1 MDDFL
6 RKLQLSENA
15 IEIYLKS
22 LQKIPLTYYEL
33 YSIVPK
39 ATLEEFNKSISDLLD
54 AGLITQQPSKKQ
66 ETITQYLTLPPI
78 LPILNY
84 YNNINVNLG
93 DIKNSIQ
100 ELMINSVNE
109 IFQENKTIELDSILE
124 TFQEI
129 RKDIDEDSI
138 IQKQEVEDVVEGMEE
153 LNMVKQKLSILHEK
167 IISIT
172 QTKFADLIK
181 TLNSLKN
188 DIIESINSME
198 FKKHKE
204 AIISLIEQQFKA
216 KSENMV
222 KYFIK
227 NLHELIEKE
236 FDETGKPVEKSTDLI
251 IQYQNDFKM
260 LLLNMFSNFETKM
273 NKIHELLKENHEN
286 LYAKMKNLEI
296 KIAENL
302 NAIIQNSINEVSNL
316 NRPIENVLKNYLQE
330 ISTIDKFLFNKIWI
344 VNSVTKINESIQHFI
359 VNSKEDLTIIIPY
372 LEHHLAFEQFD
383 NINGNLKIKIAS
395 SEAHTNSMVKN
406 FKNIKNI
413 IYRTYQNKDLVAL
426 KSDNKQLI
434 MGVIQDSKN
443 PLDDFIGIGTTFDP
457 LIKLLDPL
465 IQDVWEKAYT
475 DTFHGT
481 QMAKTQPSMTTTTTT
496 PKALT
501 TARPIVSTK
510 LDSNKIVNKSVNIKS
525 KETKP
530 TITIPSKIQE
540 IPKNDI
546 RSTKIQTTQTPSPTS
561 LKPQITDLKQKL
573 QEKIDFISVAQ
584 PKVDDE
590 AGILIN
596 NAFTNLINK
605 LDNIKGDEFGKE
617 LQNIADI
624 ILEKKGFS
632 VTLHKVRSTINKHK
646 DKLTLLDN
654 NDKKEILE
662 DIQSWK
668 KKIF

>member
-22 LQKIPLTYYEL
+22 LRKIPLTYYEL

-39 ATLEEFNKSISDLLD
+39 ATPEEFNKSLSELLD
-54 AGLITQQPSKKQ
+54 AGLLTQQPSKKQ
-66 ETITQYLTLPPI
+66 ETITHYLSLPPI

-93 DIKNSIQ
+93 DIKNTIQ

-109 IFQENKTIELDSILE
+109 IFQENKTIELDSILQ

-138 IQKQEVEDVVEGMEE
+138 IQKQEIEDIVEGMEE
-153 LNMVKQKLSILHEK
+153 LNIIKQKLSVLHQK

-172 QTKFADLIK
+172 QTQFADLIK

-188 DIIESINSME
+188 GIIENINSME

-204 AIISLIEQQFKA
+204 EIISLIEQQFKE
-216 KSENMV
+216 KLENMIEE
-222 KYFIK
+222 FIN
-227 NLHELIEKE
+227 NLHELIENE
-236 FDETGKPVEKSTDLI
+236 FDKTGKPVENSTDVI

-260 LLLNMFSNFETKM
+260 LLLNMLSNFETKM
-273 NKIHELLKENHEN
+273 NKIHDLLQENQEN
-286 LYAKMKNLEI
+286 LFAKMKNLEI

-330 ISTIDKFLFNKIWI
+330 ISTVDKVLFNKVWI
-344 VNSVTKINESIQHFI
+344 ISSVTKINETIQHLL
-359 VNSKEDLTIIIPY
+359 VNSKENLTIIIPHI
-372 LEHHLAFEQFD
+372 ENHLALEQFE
-383 NINGNLKIKIAS
+383 NITGNLKIKIAS

-406 FKNIKNI
+406 FKNVKNI
-413 IYRTYQNKDLVAL
+413 IYKTYQNKDFVAL
-426 KSDNKQLI
+426 KSDNNQLI
-434 MGVIQDSKN
+434 IGVIQDSKN
-443 PLDDFIGIGTTFDP
+443 PLEDFIGIGTTFEP

-465 IQDVWEKAYT
+465 IHDILEKAYS

-481 QMAKTQPSMTTTTTT
+481 QMAKTQPSMTTTTTQ
-496 PKALT
+496 KALT
-501 TARPIVSTK
+501 TARPIISTK
-510 LDSNKIVNKSVNIKS
+510 LDSNKVVNKP
-525 KETKP
+525 TKIENKGTSP
-530 TITIPSKIQE
+530 TVTIPSKIQE

-546 RSTKIQTTQTPSPTS
+546 RSTKSQTTQTPSSTS
-561 LKPQITDLKQKL
+561 HKPQITDLKQKL

-584 PKVDDE
+584 PKADDE
-590 AGILIN
+590 AGIQIN

-646 DKLTLLDN
+646 DKLSLLDN

-668 KKIF
+668 IKIF

>member
-6 RKLQLSENA
+6 RKLQLDENA

-22 LQKIPLTYYEL
+22 LSKFPLTYYEL

-84 YNNINVNLG
+84 YNNININLG

-109 IFQENKTIELDSILE
+109 IFQENKTIELDSIMQ

-129 RKDIDEDSI
+129 KKDIDEDSI
-138 IQKQEVEDVVEGMEE
+138 IEKQEIEDIVEGMEE
-153 LNMVKQKLSILHEK
+153 LNMVKQKLSVLHQK

-172 QTKFADLIK
+172 QTQFADLIK

-188 DIIESINSME
+188 GIIENINSME

-204 AIISLIEQQFKA
+204 EIISLIEQQFKE
-216 KSENMV
+216 KLENMV
-222 KYFIK
+222 KDFIN

-236 FDETGKPVEKSTDLI
+236 FDETGKPVENSTDLI
-251 IQYQNDFKM
+251 VQYQNDFKM
-260 LLLNMFSNFETKM
+260 LLLNMLSNFETKM
-273 NKIHELLKENHEN
+273 NKIHDLLKENQEN
-286 LYAKMKNLEI
+286 LFAKMKNLEI

-330 ISTIDKFLFNKIWI
+330 ISTVDKDLFNNVWI
-344 VNSVTKINESIQHFI
+344 ISSVTKINETIQHLL
-359 VNSKEDLTIIIPY
+359 VNSKENLTIIIPY
-372 LEHHLAFEQFD
+372 IENHLALEQFD
-383 NINGNLKIKIAS
+383 NITGNLKIKIAS

-413 IYRTYQNKDLVAL
+413 IYRTYQNKDFVAL
-426 KSDNKQLI
+426 KGDNKQLI
-434 MGVIQDSKN
+434 IGVIQDSKN

-465 IQDVWEKAYT
+465 IQDVWENAYT

-481 QMAKTQPSMTTTTTT
+481 QMAKTQPSMTTTTT

-546 RSTKIQTTQTPSPTS
+546 RSIKSQTTQTPSPTS
-561 LKPQITDLKQKL
+561 SKPQITDLKQKL

-617 LQNIADI
+617 LQDIADL

-646 DKLTLLDN
+646 DKLSLLDS

>member
-39 ATLEEFNKSISDLLD
+39 ATPEEFHNSISELLD

-66 ETITQYLTLPPI
+66 ETITHYFTLPPI

-109 IFQENKTIELDSILE
+109 IFQENKTIELDSILQ

-138 IQKQEVEDVVEGMEE
+138 IQKQEVEDVVEGMKE

-216 KSENMV
+216 KSENML
-222 KYFIK
+222 KDFIK

-316 NRPIENVLKNYLQE
+316 NRPIENVLKNYLSE
-330 ISTIDKFLFNKIWI
+330 ISTIDKFLFNKIWM

-359 VNSKEDLTIIIPY
+359 VNSKEDLTILIPY
-372 LEHHLAFEQFD
+372 LEQHLVFEQFD
-383 NINGNLKIKIAS
+383 NIDGDLKIKIAS

-434 MGVIQDSKN
+434 IGVIQDSKN
-443 PLDDFIGIGTTFDP
+443 PLDDFIGIGTTFEP

-481 QMAKTQPSMTTTTTT
+481 QMAKTRPSMTSTT

-501 TARPIVSTK
+501 TARPIVSTT

-530 TITIPSKIQE
+530 TITIPSTFQE
-540 IPKNDI
+540 IPKKDI
-546 RSTKIQTTQTPSPTS
+546 RSTKSQTTQTPSPTS

-584 PKVDDE
+584 PKVGDE

-617 LQNIADI
+617 VQDIADL

-632 VTLHKVRSTINKHK
+632 VTLHKIRSTINKYK
-646 DKLTLLDN
+646 DKLSLLDES
-654 NDKKEILE
+654 DKKEILE

-668 KKIF
+668 NKIF

>member
-22 LQKIPLTYYEL
+22 LRKIPLTYYEL

-39 ATLEEFNKSISDLLD
+39 ATPEEFNKSLSELLD
-54 AGLITQQPSKKQ
+54 AGLLTQQPSKKQ
-66 ETITQYLTLPPI
+66 ETITHYLSLPPI

-93 DIKNSIQ
+93 DIKNTIQ

-109 IFQENKTIELDSILE
+109 IFQENKTIELDSILQ

-138 IQKQEVEDVVEGMEE
+138 IQKQEIEDIVEGMEE
-153 LNMVKQKLSILHEK
+153 LNIIKQKLSVLHQK

-172 QTKFADLIK
+172 QTQFADLIK

-188 DIIESINSME
+188 GIIENINSME

-204 AIISLIEQQFKA
+204 EIISLIEQQFKE
-216 KSENMV
+216 KLENMIEE
-222 KYFIK
+222 FIN
-227 NLHELIEKE
+227 NLHELIENE
-236 FDETGKPVEKSTDLI
+236 FDKTGKPVENSTDVI

-260 LLLNMFSNFETKM
+260 LLLNMLSNFETKM
-273 NKIHELLKENHEN
+273 NKIHDLLQENQEN
-286 LYAKMKNLEI
+286 LFAKMKNLEI

-330 ISTIDKFLFNKIWI
+330 ISTVDKVLFNKVWI
-344 VNSVTKINESIQHFI
+344 ISSVTKINETIQHLL
-359 VNSKEDLTIIIPY
+359 VNSKENLTIIIPHI
-372 LEHHLAFEQFD
+372 ENHLALEQFE
-383 NINGNLKIKIAS
+383 NITGNLKIKIAS

-406 FKNIKNI
+406 FKNVKNI
-413 IYRTYQNKDLVAL
+413 IYKTYQNKDFVAL
-426 KSDNKQLI
+426 KSDNNQLI
-434 MGVIQDSKN
+434 IGVIQDSKN
-443 PLDDFIGIGTTFDP
+443 PLEDFIGIGTTFEP

-465 IQDVWEKAYT
+465 IHDILEKAYS

-481 QMAKTQPSMTTTTTT
+481 QMAKTQPSMTTTTTQ
-496 PKALT
+496 KALT
-501 TARPIVSTK
+501 TARPIISTK
-510 LDSNKIVNKSVNIKS
+510 LDSNKVVNKP
-525 KETKP
+525 TKIENKGTSP
-530 TITIPSKIQE
+530 TVTIPSKIQE

-546 RSTKIQTTQTPSPTS
+546 RSTKSQTTQTPSSTS
-561 LKPQITDLKQKL
+561 HKPQITDLKQKL

-584 PKVDDE
+584 PKADDE
-590 AGILIN
+590 AGIQIN

-617 LQNIADI
+617 LQDIADL

-646 DKLTLLDN
+646 DKLSLLDN

-668 KKIF
+668 IKIF

>member
-188 DIIESINSME
+188 DIIEKINSME

-222 KYFIK
+222 KDFIK

-501 TARPIVSTK
+501 TARPIVS
-510 LDSNKIVNKSVNIKS
+510 
-525 KETKP
+525 
-530 TITIPSKIQE
+530 
-540 IPKNDI
+540 
-546 RSTKIQTTQTPSPTS
+546 
-561 LKPQITDLKQKL
+561 
-573 QEKIDFISVAQ
+573 
-584 PKVDDE
+584 
-590 AGILIN
+590 
-596 NAFTNLINK
+596 
-605 LDNIKGDEFGKE
+605 
-617 LQNIADI
+617 
-624 ILEKKGFS
+624 
-632 VTLHKVRSTINKHK
+632 
-646 DKLTLLDN
+646 
-654 NDKKEILE
+654 
-662 DIQSWK
+662 
-668 KKIF
+668 

>member
-172 QTKFADLIK
+172 QTKFAYLIK

-188 DIIESINSME
+188 DIIEKINSME

-222 KYFIK
+222 KDFIK

-510 LDSNKIVNKSVNIKS
+510 LDSNKIV
-525 KETKP
+525 
-530 TITIPSKIQE
+530 TIPSKIQE

-546 RSTKIQTTQTPSPTS
+546 RSTKSQTTQTPSPTS

-617 LQNIADI
+617 LQDIADL

>member
-22 LQKIPLTYYEL
+22 LRKIPLTYYEL

-39 ATLEEFNKSISDLLD
+39 TTPEEFNKSISELLD

-66 ETITQYLTLPPI
+66 ETITHYLTLPPI

-84 YNNINVNLG
+84 YNSININLG

-109 IFQENKTIELDSILE
+109 IFQENKTIELDSILQ

-129 RKDIDEDSI
+129 RNDIDEDSI

-153 LNMVKQKLSILHEK
+153 LNTIKQKLSILHQK

-172 QTKFADLIK
+172 QTQFADLIK

-188 DIIESINSME
+188 GIIENINSMD

-204 AIISLIEQQFKA
+204 EIISLIEQQFKE
-216 KSENMV
+216 KLENMV
-222 KYFIK
+222 EDFIN
-227 NLHELIEKE
+227 NLHELIENE
-236 FDETGKPVEKSTDLI
+236 FDETGKPVENSTDLI

-260 LLLNMFSNFETKM
+260 LLLNMLSNFETKM
-273 NKIHELLKENHEN
+273 NKIHDLLKENQEN
-286 LYAKMKNLEI
+286 LFAKMKNLEI

-316 NRPIENVLKNYLQE
+316 NRPIEKVLKNYLQE

-344 VNSVTKINESIQHFI
+344 INSVTKINEAIQHLI
-359 VNSKEDLTIIIPY
+359 VNSKENLTIVIPY
-372 LEHHLAFEQFD
+372 LENHLAPEQFD
-383 NINGNLKIKIAS
+383 NITSNLKIKIAS

-406 FKNIKNI
+406 FKDIKNI
-413 IYRTYQNKDLVAL
+413 IYRTYQNKDLVVL

-443 PLDDFIGIGTTFDP
+443 PLEDFIGIGTTFDP

-465 IQDVWEKAYT
+465 IQDAWEKAYS
-475 DTFHGT
+475 DSFHGT
-481 QMAKTQPSMTTTTTT
+481 QMVKTQPSMTTTT

-501 TARPIVSTK
+501 TAKPIVLEKTESK
-510 LDSNKIVNKSVNIKS
+510 QVVNKPTKIENKG
-525 KETKP
+525 TKP
-530 TITIPSKIQE
+530 KVSIPSQIQE
-540 IPKNDI
+540 IPKEDTI
-546 RSTKIQTTQTPSPTS
+546 SKKIQTTQTPSPTS
-561 LKPQITDLKQKL
+561 TKPQITDLKQKL

-584 PKVDDE
+584 PKADDE
-590 AGILIN
+590 AGMLIN
-596 NAFTNLINK
+596 IAFTNLINK
-605 LDNIKGDEFGKE
+605 LDNLKGDEFGKE
-617 LQNIADI
+617 LQNIADL

-646 DKLTLLDN
+646 DKLSLLDN

-668 KKIF
+668 NKIF

>member
-22 LQKIPLTYYEL
+22 LRKIPLTYYEL

-39 ATLEEFNKSISDLLD
+39 ATPEEFNISISELLD

-66 ETITQYLTLPPI
+66 ETITHYLTLPPI

-84 YNNINVNLG
+84 YNNININLG

-109 IFQENKTIELDSILE
+109 IFQENKTIELDSILQ

-153 LNMVKQKLSILHEK
+153 LNTVRQKLSILHQK

-172 QTKFADLIK
+172 QTQFADLIK

-188 DIIESINSME
+188 DIIENINSME

-204 AIISLIEQQFKA
+204 EIISLIEQQFKE
-216 KSENMV
+216 KLENMIED
-222 KYFIK
+222 FIN
-227 NLHELIEKE
+227 NLHELIENE
-236 FDETGKPVEKSTDLI
+236 FDETGKPVENSTDLI

-260 LLLNMFSNFETKM
+260 LLLNMLSNFETKM
-273 NKIHELLKENHEN
+273 NKIHDLLKENQEN
-286 LYAKMKNLEI
+286 LFAKMKNLEI

-344 VNSVTKINESIQHFI
+344 INSVTKINEAIQHLI
-359 VNSKEDLTIIIPY
+359 VNSKENLTIMIPY
-372 LEHHLAFEQFD
+372 LENHLALEQFD
-383 NINGNLKIKIAS
+383 NITGNLKIKIAS

-413 IYRTYQNKDLVAL
+413 IYKTYQNKDLVAL
-426 KSDNKQLI
+426 KGDNKQLI

-443 PLDDFIGIGTTFDP
+443 PLEDFIGIGTTFDP

-465 IQDVWEKAYT
+465 ISDIWEKAYS

-481 QMAKTQPSMTTTTTT
+481 QMVKTQPSMTTTTT

-501 TARPIVSTK
+501 TARPIVLTK
-510 LDSNKIVNKSVNIKS
+510 TESKQVVNKPTKIENKG
-525 KETKP
+525 TKP
-530 TITIPSKIQE
+530 IVTIPSQIQE
-540 IPKNDI
+540 IPKEDI
-546 RSTKIQTTQTPSPTS
+546 RSTKSQTTQTPSPTS
-561 LKPQITDLKQKL
+561 PKPKITDLKQKL

-584 PKVDDE
+584 PKADDE

-605 LDNIKGDEFGKE
+605 LDNLKGDEFGKE
-617 LQNIADI
+617 LQNIADL

-646 DKLTLLDN
+646 DKLSLLNN

>member
-22 LQKIPLTYYEL
+22 LRKIPLTYYEL

-39 ATLEEFNKSISDLLD
+39 ATPEEFNKSISELLD
-54 AGLITQQPSKKQ
+54 AGLLTQQPSKKQ
-66 ETITQYLTLPPI
+66 ETITHYLSLPPI

-93 DIKNSIQ
+93 DIKNTIQ

-109 IFQENKTIELDSILE
+109 IFQENKTIELDSILQ

-138 IQKQEVEDVVEGMEE
+138 IQKQEIEDIVEGMEE
-153 LNMVKQKLSILHEK
+153 LNIIKQKLSVLHQK

-172 QTKFADLIK
+172 QTQFADLIK

-188 DIIESINSME
+188 GIIENINSME

-204 AIISLIEQQFKA
+204 EIISLIEQQFKE
-216 KSENMV
+216 KLENMIEE
-222 KYFIK
+222 FIN
-227 NLHELIEKE
+227 NLHELIENE
-236 FDETGKPVEKSTDLI
+236 FDKTGKPVENSTDVI

-260 LLLNMFSNFETKM
+260 LLLNMLSNFETKM
-273 NKIHELLKENHEN
+273 NKIHDLLQENQEN
-286 LYAKMKNLEI
+286 LFAKMKNLEI

-330 ISTIDKFLFNKIWI
+330 ISTVDKVLFNKVWI
-344 VNSVTKINESIQHFI
+344 ISSVTKINETIQHLL
-359 VNSKEDLTIIIPY
+359 VNSKENLTIIIPHI
-372 LEHHLAFEQFD
+372 ENHLALEQFE
-383 NINGNLKIKIAS
+383 NITSNLKIKIAS

-406 FKNIKNI
+406 FKNVKNI
-413 IYRTYQNKDLVAL
+413 IYKTYQNKDFVAL
-426 KSDNKQLI
+426 KSDNNQLI
-434 MGVIQDSKN
+434 IGVIQDSKN
-443 PLDDFIGIGTTFDP
+443 PLEDFIGIGTTFEP

-465 IQDVWEKAYT
+465 IHDILEKAYS

-481 QMAKTQPSMTTTTTT
+481 QMAKTQPSMTTTTTQ
-496 PKALT
+496 KALT
-501 TARPIVSTK
+501 TARPIISTK
-510 LDSNKIVNKSVNIKS
+510 LDSNKVVNKP
-525 KETKP
+525 TKIENKGTSP
-530 TITIPSKIQE
+530 TVTIPSKIQE

-546 RSTKIQTTQTPSPTS
+546 RSTKSQTTQTPSSTS
-561 LKPQITDLKQKL
+561 HKPQITDLKQKL

-584 PKVDDE
+584 PKADDE
-590 AGILIN
+590 AGIQIN

-617 LQNIADI
+617 LQDIADL

-646 DKLTLLDN
+646 DKLSLLDN